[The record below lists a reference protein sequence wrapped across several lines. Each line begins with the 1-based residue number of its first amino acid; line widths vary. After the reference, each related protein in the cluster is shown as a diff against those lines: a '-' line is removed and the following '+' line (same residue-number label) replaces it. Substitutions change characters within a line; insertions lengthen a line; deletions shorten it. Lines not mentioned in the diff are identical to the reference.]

1 MKKFFKQF
9 KKINSE
15 PLEKSNVIWSWI
27 GSFLGILAIS
37 YFHRDILNDDDLTL
51 VIGSFGASAV
61 LVYGAVNSP
70 LAQPRNLLG
79 GHILSAIIGVIS
91 YKILHQDLIIAS
103 AFAVATSILVMQ
115 MTLTLHPPGGATA
128 LIAVIGS
135 NQIHEL
141 GFLYVLF
148 PVTSGAFILLIIA
161 IIINNIPKHRYYP
174 ESLKD
179 YNKKWFTED
188 WLYRAFKYKTK
199 FVLYFDLNQDN
210 FYPIY
215 I

>member
-15 PLEKSNVIWSWI
+15 PLEKSNILWSWI
-27 GSFLGILAIS
+27 ASFLGILAIS
-37 YFHRDILNDDDLTL
+37 YFHRNILNDKDLTL

-70 LAQPRNLLG
+70 LAQPRNLIG
-79 GHILSAIIGVIS
+79 GHILSALVGVIS
-91 YKILHQDLIIAS
+91 FKLFSGNILLCS
-103 AFAVATSILVMQ
+103 AFAVSTSILIMQ
-115 MTLTLHPPGGATA
+115 LTLTLHPPGGATA

-135 NQIHEL
+135 NQVHDL
-141 GFLYVLF
+141 GFLYVLV

-161 IIINNIPKHRYYP
+161 VIINNIPKHRYYP

-179 YNKKWFTED
+179 YNKKWFRD
-188 WLYRAFKYKTK
+188 
-199 FVLYFDLNQDN
+199 Q
-210 FYPIY
+210 
-215 I
+215 

>member
-1 MKKFFKQF
+1 MKTFLKQF
-9 KKINSE
+9 KKVNSE
-15 PLEKSNVIWSWI
+15 PLEKSNILWSWI

-37 YFHRDILNDDDLTL
+37 YFHNDILNDKDLTL

-70 LAQPRNLLG
+70 LAQPRNLIG

-91 YKILHQDLIIAS
+91 FKLFSQNILLAS
-103 AFAVATSILVMQ
+103 AFAVSTSIFVMQ
-115 MTLTLHPPGGATA
+115 LTLTLHPPGGATA

-135 NQIHEL
+135 PQVHEL
-141 GFLYVLF
+141 GFLYVLI
-148 PVTSGAFILLIIA
+148 PVTSGAFILLSIA

-179 YNKKWFTED
+179 YNKKWFSD
-188 WLYRAFKYKTK
+188 
-199 FVLYFDLNQDN
+199 D
-210 FYPIY
+210 
-215 I
+215 

>member
-1 MKKFFKQF
+1 MKTFLKQF

-15 PLEKSNVIWSWI
+15 PLEKSNLFWSWI

-37 YFHRDILNDDDLTL
+37 YFHSDILEDTDLTL

-70 LAQPRNLLG
+70 LAQPRNLIG

-91 YKILHQDLIIAS
+91 FKLFSQNLLLAS

-115 MTLTLHPPGGATA
+115 LTLTLHPPGGATA

-135 NQIHEL
+135 EQIHNL

-148 PVTSGAFILLIIA
+148 PVTSGAFILLLIA
-161 IIINNIPKHRYYP
+161 VVVNNIPKHRYYP

-179 YNKKWFTED
+179 FNKKWFSED
-188 WLYRAFKYKTK
+188 
-199 FVLYFDLNQDN
+199 
-210 FYPIY
+210 
-215 I
+215 